1 MIGLVRAGLAVL
13 VLACA
18 DMRAVTPPPPTPPL
32 RAVLGDPL
40 GVFQLTYYWVA
51 TEEDFTGLPDTDLFD
66 RSCLPLAVVPAA
78 FARSLTVEGTGRL
91 TDGRLLNY
99 AGPCECPLSPC
110 FFEVDEL
117 HPWGVGVHDRALLP
131 FRSVA
136 VDPEVVPIGAR
147 LYVADLDGIF
157 VPGDPPWGGFVHDGC
172 VVADDQGGSIIG
184 KHIDFFSA
192 LRPYYRML
200 DRALG
205 LPTVMLYDGKH
216 FCP

>member
-117 HPWGVGVHDRALLP
+117 HPWGV
-131 FRSVA
+131 
-136 VDPEVVPIGAR
+136 
-147 LYVADLDGIF
+147 
-157 VPGDPPWGGFVHDGC
+157 
-172 VVADDQGGSIIG
+172 VADDQGGSIIG